1 MSKLALLGGD
11 PIRTKPWP
19 SWPDAREQDVQAVAS
34 VVASGKWWQYE
45 GEEVNGI
52 EREFAAYQDA
62 AHGVAVNSGTT
73 ALVVALQALGIGPGD
88 EVIVPAYTFQAT
100 AASVVMANA
109 VPVFVD
115 VDPGTSNMDPDAAAA
130 AITPR
135 TRALIPV
142 HIAGLPAD
150 MERLLALAKKHGL
163 VVLEDAAQ
171 AHGAVWRGRK
181 VGSIGDA
188 GAFSFQASK
197 NLCSGEGGMI
207 TTNSDDVAAAAAGLR
222 DCGRAAG
229 RPFYEHHRIGYNF
242 RLTEMQGAL
251 LRSRLRLL
259 EEETACR
266 FRNGRLL
273 TAKLSQLPGLR
284 PLDPE
289 PQPGDRRA
297 YHLYPVRVLP
307 EVLDGIGRDRF
318 LQALNAEGVPAS
330 AGYGQPLYRNPVY
343 QEMRLNPHGCPV
355 TCGHYAG
362 SVDYRAVSCP
372 NTEQLCQ
379 EAVWLAQNRLLGDGQ
394 DMADIYRAFEK
405 VVENRR
411 ELVG

>member
-1 MSKLALLGGD
+1 
-11 PIRTKPWP
+11 
-19 SWPDAREQDVQAVAS
+19 
-34 VVASGKWWQYE
+34 
-45 GEEVNGI
+45 
-52 EREFAAYQDA
+52 
-62 AHGVAVNSGTT
+62 
-73 ALVVALQALGIGPGD
+73 
-88 EVIVPAYTFQAT
+88 
-100 AASVVMANA
+100 
-109 VPVFVD
+109 
-115 VDPGTSNMDPDAAAA
+115 
-130 AITPR
+130 
-135 TRALIPV
+135 
-142 HIAGLPAD
+142 
-150 MERLLALAKKHGL
+150 
-163 VVLEDAAQ
+163 
-171 AHGAVWRGRK
+171 VWRGRK

-207 TTNSDDVAAAAAGLR
+207 TTDNDDVAAAAAGLR

-259 EEETACR
+259 EEETERR

-318 LQALNAEGVPAS
+318 LEANAEAYPPGGLQAAVAIRSTRDALSAS
-330 AGYGQPLYRNPVY
+330 RHLRPS
-343 QEMRLNPHGCPV
+343 
-355 TCGHYAG
+355 G
-362 SVDYRAVSCP
+362 SVDYWAVSARIP
-372 NTEQLCQ
+372 AACQ
-379 EAVWLAQNRLLGDGQ
+379 EAVCLRCSSGRRDTE
-394 DMADIYRAFEK
+394 IYRTE
-405 VVENRR
+405 RW
-411 ELVG
+411 